1 MSDFNT
7 DFIVSFLFTIY
18 FIMMGFLYVYSVIKT
33 SNKHKRKNK
42 LFSFGLKIPRC
53 IEKTYWQIFISSNYR
68 CNHYKYHDDD
78 EVCKYCLLLG
88 YSLPFGEIMYNRAI
102 DIMDKKLGDILKKIS
117 PSKYYNSEGIC
128 VRCHNY
134 TKISRIRYYDI
145 VYHLKDVICDNC
157 LIIKECSF
165 PKYIMKREIG
175 LIK

>member
-53 IEKTYWQIFISSNYR
+53 IEKTYWQIFINSNYR

-78 EVCKYCLLLG
+78 EVIAVAEAVK
-88 YSLPFGEIMYNRAI
+88 
-102 DIMDKKLGDILKKIS
+102 
-117 PSKYYNSEGIC
+117 
-128 VRCHNY
+128 
-134 TKISRIRYYDI
+134 SRI
-145 VYHLKDVICDNC
+145 
-157 LIIKECSF
+157 LIDAPRHGDLFFGDRFLHTVPNYLSF
-165 PKYIMKREIG
+165 
-175 LIK
+175 